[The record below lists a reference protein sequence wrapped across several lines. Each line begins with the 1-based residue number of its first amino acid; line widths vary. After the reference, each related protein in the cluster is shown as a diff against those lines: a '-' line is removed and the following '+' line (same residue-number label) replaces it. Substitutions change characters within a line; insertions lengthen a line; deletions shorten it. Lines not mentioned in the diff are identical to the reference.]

1 MEVLLFLLSPSYFL
15 TPKKSRVFFLGKVES
30 IRLINYIEIAYR
42 LINAIAMILYA
53 DYSRLPIAFEVLG

>member
-1 MEVLLFLLSPSYFL
+1 
-15 TPKKSRVFFLGKVES
+15 VES

-42 LINAIAMILYA
+42 LITAIAMILYA